1 MASATAY
8 GGGPG
13 LSIPTTSSSS
23 TTPSNTAPASVATP
37 PSKSIVSSPGVTY
50 ASGKALVA
58 PKVASSHRQGL
69 TKNTPTKQYLDIE
82 APPSIALPKSL
93 LTVGVNSDPTTGY
106 GLSPETGVL
115 EVNNTTH
122 SYLSPIKEATHLSRD
137 DGKGEMINGEHLF
150 VFWEIGSYSN
160 TTAAT
165 NGDFLGF
172 VSSSVANDIG
182 MSGLNG
188 GILKL
193 AGWDRRVE

>member
-1 MASATAY
+1 MA
-8 GGGPG
+8 
-13 LSIPTTSSSS
+13 LL
-23 TTPSNTAPASVATP
+23 
-37 PSKSIVSSPGVTY
+37 K
-50 ASGKALVA
+50 
-58 PKVASSHRQGL
+58 R
-69 TKNTPTKQYLDIE
+69 
-82 APPSIALPKSL
+82 L
-93 LTVGVNSDPTTGY
+93 LTVGINSDLTTGY

-137 DGKGEMINGEHLF
+137 RGKGEMINGEHLF
-150 VFWEIGSYSN
+150 VFCEIGSYSN
-160 TTAAT
+160 TTSAT